1 MGRSVSGRQCF
12 NDIHQL
18 FELLLSGHIT
28 DVLDDEVRNEKY
40 PMVAM
45 PVGVGVRREE

>member
-1 MGRSVSGRQCF
+1 MRGDAVRDRQCF

-28 DVLDDEVRNEKY
+28 DALDDEVRNEKY

-45 PVGVGVRREE
+45 PVRGEREG